1 MSALDAMAITWL
13 RQHHSTISSAALE
26 ASNVTVDQ
34 RDALVQSGLLV
45 RIVDGAYGLG
55 GVEPDELARCA
66 ALCTSRPDLVVAGP
80 TAGRLW
86 NLRRAPR
93 DGLVHVISPPGSHP
107 CRESWVRPYRTA
119 LVEDDEI
126 VARPD
131 GIRVTS
137 PPRTVVDHTRYVD
150 VPSLISMIEHALSI
164 GYCTEA
170 TLCRTAERI
179 NTPGRG
185 WVRRFLRVL
194 ASRRPGAPAESEGEL
209 RVFRA
214 LTRVGAGGLLRQHP
228 ITLPGYGPARFDMAI
243 PPIKW
248 ALEVDLHP
256 EHRTPDG
263 IARDN
268 CRDAA
273 ATSIGWVVRRI
284 GEVELDRG
292 HFDHTMRTLLSEVGV
307 RRREVE
313 ALTRVGAWLRD
324 ER

>member
-1 MSALDAMAITWL
+1 MPG
-13 RQHHSTISSAALE
+13 
-26 ASNVTVDQ
+26 VV
-34 RDALVQSGLLV
+34 
-45 RIVDGAYGLG
+45 GAPVSHG
-55 GVEPDELARCA
+55 ARRG
-66 ALCTSRPDLVVAGP
+66 T
-80 TAGRLW
+80 
-86 NLRRAPR
+86 
-93 DGLVHVISPPGSHP
+93 
-107 CRESWVRPYRTA
+107 
-119 LVEDDEI
+119 DEI
-126 VARPD
+126 VARSD

-214 LTRVGAGGLLRQHP
+214 LTRDGASGLLRQHP

-243 PPIKW
+243 PPINCRRST
-248 ALEVDLHP
+248 VDLHP

-268 CRDAA
+268 SRDAA

-284 GEVELDRG
+284 GGVELDRG

-313 ALTRVGAWLRD
+313 ALIRAGAWRRD